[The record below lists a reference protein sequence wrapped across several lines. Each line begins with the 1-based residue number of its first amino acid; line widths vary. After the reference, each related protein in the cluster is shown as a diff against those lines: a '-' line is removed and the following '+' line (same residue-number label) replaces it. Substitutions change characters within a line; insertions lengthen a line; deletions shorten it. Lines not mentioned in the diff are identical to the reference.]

1 MVLSKVEIRGLASLN
16 AKLTKMVKGSGS
28 ELERG
33 INMATAMVSGRAKR
47 LAPVDTGHLRVSI
60 HPQKAEIVGNEIAGA
75 IVAGAEHAVY
85 VEFGT
90 GIRGNGSYPA
100 EYAGKDFS
108 PAYSDT
114 HTGQAAQP
122 FLGRALHESERDVD
136 QIVLRGFRKSIRGK
150 K

>member
-1 MVLSKVEIRGLASLN
+1 MALSKVEIRGLASLN
-16 AKLTKMVKGSGS
+16 AKLTKMVKEGGS

-33 INMATAMVSGRAKR
+33 INMATAMVSGRTKR
-47 LAPVDTGHLRVSI
+47 LTPVDTGHLRASI
-60 HPQKAEIVGNEIAGA
+60 HPQKAETTGDEITGA
-75 IVAGAEHAVY
+75 VIAGAEHAVY

-90 GIRGNGSYPA
+90 GVRGNGSYPA

-108 PAYSDT
+108 PAYSET
-114 HTGQAAQP
+114 HAGQVAQP
-122 FLGRALHESERDVD
+122 FLGRALHESERDID